1 MPRTKLEIHQKSLE
15 MCYRESKSQEAD
27 ESEFNRKVGYE
38 GGSQTLRAREKRGAT
53 LCLIPS
59 GPRAS
64 AVTAMCLFLK
74 WKVGGSLFYNI
85 LNVQD
90 PGLFVKTVET
100 YGLFVALITNNRL

>member
-53 LCLIPS
+53 LC
-59 GPRAS
+59 
-64 AVTAMCLFLK
+64 
-74 WKVGGSLFYNI
+74 
-85 LNVQD
+85 
-90 PGLFVKTVET
+90 
-100 YGLFVALITNNRL
+100 